1 MDYIIYDIKQYV
13 NLCVINNKYSWCIVI
28 ITIWSII
35 CMFIISGK
43 NAISKLGLVFTQV
56 YITVL
61 LLLTIMMRPEK
72 KISRQIH
79 IYPLWTFVE
88 MIKTGKLMFLWLS
101 IENIMMFIPLGFAI
115 ETGMSDYQSKKRK
128 VIAVFCASLVS
139 LCIEIIQYRF
149 NVGNCDVEDWINN
162 TLGALIG
169 VLCAEAIKKHKYG
182 EFE

>member
-1 MDYIIYDIKQYV
+1 
-13 NLCVINNKYSWCIVI
+13 
-28 ITIWSII
+28 
-35 CMFIISGK
+35 
-43 NAISKLGLVFTQV
+43 
-56 YITVL
+56 
-61 LLLTIMMRPEK
+61 MMRPEK